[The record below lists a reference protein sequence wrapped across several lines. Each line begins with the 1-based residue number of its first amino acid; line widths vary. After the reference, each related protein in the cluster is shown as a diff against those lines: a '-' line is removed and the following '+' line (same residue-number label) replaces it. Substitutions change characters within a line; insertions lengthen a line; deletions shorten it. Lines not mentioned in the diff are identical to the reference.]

1 MIEICQYR
9 YKGTQLRLTSRY
21 MEKKL
26 YFFFKSIFKEYVT
39 SLWTPPPPCAQYSH
53 RQLPSGKK
61 TIKTS
66 HGIYT
71 FEKFNN
77 RDAEWLK
84 NRYVDL
90 PVAPSWFITKLV
102 TCKSMMAVVY
112 LTPSHLNS
120 FLITSM
126 NLGSTVRSTIVL
138 LKPIWKN
145 LCDDYIKKR
154 DDILYTQ
161 KYPEKPRNT
170 RKCPRVKR
178 YPKIPDHIIQHSCPT
193 WTRPATR
200 YFVQYLTPP
209 NILKTLPVGHCLSS
223 KSN

>member
-71 FEKFNN
+71 VEKFNN

-102 TCKSMMAVVY
+102 KPASRWWRWCTWPPHTSIASWSRRW
-112 LTPSHLNS
+112 TSAPRSGRPSFCWNRS
-120 FLITSM
+120 GKIFVMTTSKKEM
-126 NLGSTVRSTIVL
+126 IS
-138 LKPIWKN
+138 
-145 LCDDYIKKR
+145 YIPK
-154 DDILYTQ
+154 
-161 KYPEKPRNT
+161 NT
-170 RKCPRVKR
+170 RKNQG
-178 YPKIPDHIIQHSCPT
+178 IPGNAQE
-193 WTRPATR
+193 
-200 YFVQYLTPP
+200 
-209 NILKTLPVGHCLSS
+209 
-223 KSN
+223 